1 MFYYGGYWG
10 YFTFPPLFGTIV
22 CMKCKA
28 VTRRNKPCPIPVE
41 VWRKGEFCHV
51 HDPHGNYRQQHP
63 YSKKKPKKGFE
74 KGRFKQALI
83 LEMSSKKC
91 TSDPNLKYCLSEN
104 GIHCETIDYM
114 IDLVSE
120 IK

>member
-1 MFYYGGYWG
+1 MVY
-10 YFTFPPLFGTIV
+10 
-22 CMKCKA
+22 MKCKA

-63 YSKKKPKKGFE
+63 YSKKKPKKQFD
-74 KGRFKQALI
+74 KGRFKQTLI
-83 LEMSSKKC
+83 LEMSAKKC
-91 TSDPNLKYCLSEN
+91 TSDPNHEYCLSEN
-104 GIHCETIDYM
+104 AIHCETIDYM

-120 IK
+120 A